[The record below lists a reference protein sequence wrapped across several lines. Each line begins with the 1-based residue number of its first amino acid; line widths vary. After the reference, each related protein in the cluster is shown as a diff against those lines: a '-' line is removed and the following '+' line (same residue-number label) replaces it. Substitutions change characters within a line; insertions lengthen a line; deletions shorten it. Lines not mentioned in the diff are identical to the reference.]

1 MTPFQLDASAKAPCT
16 STIVGLTPVCS
27 GRWSAAFTG
36 EPPAPWIGRFVMV
49 RDGRRRSRLGGG
61 PRSRT
66 DLIMVHVWS
75 ADTGPTAQ
83 PPGQTT
89 RAGRRAAVLAVRTKS
104 ERQRS

>member
-1 MTPFQLDASAKAPCT
+1 
-16 STIVGLTPVCS
+16 
-27 GRWSAAFTG
+27 
-36 EPPAPWIGRFVMV
+36 MV
-49 RDGRRRSRLGGG
+49 RDGRRRSWLGCG

-89 RAGRRAAVLAVRTKS
+89 PAGLRAVVLAVRTRS
-104 ERQRS
+104 EQQRSAERDHVHLVQRWLPGPAATFALPGPPPLPAYRLHTPPPPIDDPPP